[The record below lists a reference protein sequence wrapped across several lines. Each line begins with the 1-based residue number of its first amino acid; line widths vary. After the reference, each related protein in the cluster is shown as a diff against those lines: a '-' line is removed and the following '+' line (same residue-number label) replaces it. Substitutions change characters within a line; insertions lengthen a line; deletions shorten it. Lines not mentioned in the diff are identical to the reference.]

1 MDNKIIKAG
10 VGGLVLSM
18 FITGCSNDK
27 QNLGPRIASDIAKNA
42 IEQKISSKGDIKQ
55 IVKKELVKKAISVA
69 IDVATKKREEATHST
84 VTNQV
89 RNNQVVLN
97 GHHSTSHKVTRTEK
111 KRLNNAAKRL
121 RRQKKV
127 KVNDTKPEKMIVK
140 RFKITKTYIVKSGDT
155 VSNIADDLNVSQKD
169 LNLPR
174 NNKDLIYPG
183 EKISYIKSIKRFIKV
198 RTHNNEGFC
207 FKDSHSI
214 HYRASERCK

>member
-27 QNLGPRIASDIAKNA
+27 QNLEPKIAPTTTKAVVKEKDTKQVVKKVVSVVIEKEPTNNIA
-42 IEQKISSKGDIKQ
+42 IKQ
-55 IVKKELVKKAISVA
+55 V
-69 IDVATKKREEATHST
+69 H
-84 VTNQV
+84 
-89 RNNQVVLN
+89 NNRVVLDS
-97 GHHSTSHKVTRTEK
+97 HSLASHRVTRTEK
-111 KRLNNAAKRL
+111 KRLNNAAKKL
-121 RRQKKV
+121 RQQKKV
-127 KVNDTKPEKMIVK
+127 KVNDTEPEKMIVK

-155 VSNIADDLNVSQKD
+155 ISSIADGLKVSRKD
-169 LNLPR
+169 LKLPR
-174 NNKDLIYPG
+174 NNKNVIYPG
-183 EKISYIKSIKRFIKV
+183 DKISYTKVVKRFIKV

>member
-111 KRLNNAAKRL
+111 KRLNNATKKL
-121 RRQKKV
+121 RQQKKIEANV
-127 KVNDTKPEKMIVK
+127 KSEKIIAK

-155 VSNIADDLNVSQKD
+155 VSGISEKLRVSQKD

-174 NNKDLIYPG
+174 DNKDLIYPG
-183 EKISYIKSIKRFIKV
+183 EKISYVKSIKRFIKV
-198 RTHNNEGFC
+198 KTNNNRGFC